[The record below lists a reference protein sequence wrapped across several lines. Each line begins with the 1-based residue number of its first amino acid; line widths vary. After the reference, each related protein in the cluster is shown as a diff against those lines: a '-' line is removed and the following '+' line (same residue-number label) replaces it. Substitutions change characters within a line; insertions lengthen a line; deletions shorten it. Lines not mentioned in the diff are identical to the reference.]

1 MPNVKGDGHDSD
13 TGVERE
19 MYSCIAPVPS
29 HNMLQWGLVPCV
41 KVRIDDQT
49 HNYNQQSIARE
60 RQTQL
65 PKQLPPLLPAANLRV
80 LSIALVHAAFYRRAC
95 VLA

>member
-60 RQTQL
+60 RQTYSRAGKVMEQRGL
-65 PKQLPPLLPAANLRV
+65 GTQGGHH
-80 LSIALVHAAFYRRAC
+80 LVYRGGHNI
-95 VLA
+95 VNT